1 MPSLFAGT
9 DRPICLALG
18 IPHRRRLNDRAVR
31 IEPLSDERAVLLVN
45 GIYEQMAGNVPPRI
59 EGRSGM
65 LWQCRRATDI
75 DARNRRQETILE
87 KTVAVLAENGHMP
100 WWYNQCPVASGIADS
115 YADRRRAVDLVHLSS
130 DAARLIELKWASN
143 TPAYAVFQLL
153 EYGLAYTFARL
164 RKRELGLEDRDLMH
178 VRRIVLEVVGPRVF
192 FGAGGWPQLF
202 RALGKALAAFT
213 KERSGGAWSMSLEAR
228 AFPEEFASVP
238 FPDGRAVN
246 AECRSGRLTAEGG
259 MVRDAFCRLA
269 PAPTET
275 PDRFLP
281 GVPGADIERLL
292 NAAPGDEIGRGN
304 FDRPESSAALA
315 ANAFGFFL
323 HRAEELPPLPGCV
336 GAVWPARSL
345 SIETAV
351 RFPWTGGRHPVLD
364 CLVVTPSAL
373 IGIESKRFE
382 PFRGPEATDFSE
394 AFWRP
399 VWGNRMKGYERVRD
413 ALQDNPGRYAFL
425 HAAQLVKHAFA
436 LRSEVQRPGAHDGL
450 SPILL
455 YVHAEPECWPRSG
468 RPIGDVA
475 KASHREEI
483 ADFARLVEGDEVA
496 FVPCSY
502 RSLLEAWRSDRSG
515 EISGHAEAVM
525 TRFSP

>member
-9 DRPICLALG
+9 DSQICLALG
-18 IPHRRRLNDRAVR
+18 IPRRKQLNSRALR
-31 IEPLSDERAVLLVN
+31 IEPLSDARAVSLVN
-45 GIYEQMAGNVPPRI
+45 GLYEQMAGNVPPRI

-65 LWQCRRATDI
+65 LWQCRHAMDI
-75 DARNRRQETILE
+75 DDRNPSQETILE
-87 KTVAVLAENGHMP
+87 KAVAVLAKNGHMP
-100 WWYNQCPVASGIADS
+100 GWFNQCPVASGIADS
-115 YADRRRAVDLVHLSS
+115 YSDRRRDVDLVHLSGDTS
-130 DAARLIELKWASN
+130 RLIELKWASN
-143 TPAYAVFQLL
+143 TPAYALFQLL

-164 RKRELGLEDRDLMH
+164 HKAELGLEDRELMH
-178 VRRIVLEVVGPRVF
+178 VQQIALEVVGPRVF
-192 FGAGGWPQLF
+192 FGAGDWPQLF
-202 RALGKALAAFT
+202 AAVGKALAGFT

-228 AFPEEFASVP
+228 AFPEEFVSVP
-238 FPDGRAVN
+238 FPNGGAVN
-246 AECRSGRLTAEGG
+246 AECRTDRLTAEGR

-269 PAPTET
+269 PAPTKP

-281 GVPGADIERLL
+281 GVPGADIERIL
-292 NAAPGDEIGRGN
+292 NAAPGDEIGGGK

-336 GAVWPARSL
+336 SVVWPARSL
-345 SIETAV
+345 SIETTV

-382 PFRGPEATDFSE
+382 PFRGPEAADFSE

-413 ALQDNPGRYAFL
+413 SPRENPGRYAFIN
-425 HAAQLVKHAFA
+425 AGQLVKHAFA
-436 LRSEVQRPGAHDGL
+436 VRSEVQRPGVHHGL
-450 SPILL
+450 KPILL
-455 YVHAEPECWPRSG
+455 YVHAEPDFWPRSG
-468 RPIGDVA
+468 QPIDDIA

-502 RSLLEAWRSDRSG
+502 RSLLEAWRSDRSA
-515 EISGHAEAVM
+515 EISSHAEAVM
-525 TRFSP
+525 ARFSP